1 MPMREVAF
9 QGYIFLALVYAGIG
23 CGIACDLFAPLLNS
37 RYILLR
43 LLGDLLLCA
52 GCSVLILAAL
62 TLTACNGLRLY
73 MALALAAGIAV
84 WRLGIRRVLARIIN
98 LIWHNRKTPKNSE

>member
-37 RYILLR
+37 RVYSAAAAQHATV
-43 LLGDLLLCA
+43 CA
-52 GCSVLILAAL
+52 CIWRWRQASRFGGWGYAACSP
-62 TLTACNGLRLY
+62 G
-73 MALALAAGIAV
+73 
-84 WRLGIRRVLARIIN
+84 
-98 LIWHNRKTPKNSE
+98 